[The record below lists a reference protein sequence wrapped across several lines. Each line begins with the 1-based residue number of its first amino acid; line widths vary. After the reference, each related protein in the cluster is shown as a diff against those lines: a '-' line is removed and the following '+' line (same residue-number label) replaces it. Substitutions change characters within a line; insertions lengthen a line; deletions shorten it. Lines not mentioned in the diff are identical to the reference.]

1 MSTHPAHGASVVDY
15 TSVGS
20 LVANAKPQTDAQVEA
35 GAGAEAE
42 AEAEE
47 RGRMKE
53 RQAQSSH
60 SPARAVSPSRGHERD
75 SATRHRH
82 HHRLHERPASP
93 GCSITP
99 PAARQEMGKS
109 KKKQRRSSDAEADHT
124 FRGRVRKRSGSR
136 GRSRSPVIDEESDA
150 SGAETK
156 AFRRR
161 SRPPSGHREQH
172 DGRQPNEQRRQRSY
186 PNLYQRD
193 AGRAER
199 GGAER
204 GGAEVAVGQDRAQE
218 GGELP
223 MLTQQPT

>member
-1 MSTHPAHGASVVDY
+1 MSTNPNPAHGASVGDY

-20 LVANAKPQTDAQVEA
+20 LDANAKPQTDVQA
-35 GAGAEAE
+35 GAGAE

-53 RQAQSSH
+53 RQSQSSR

-93 GCSITP
+93 GSSMTP
-99 PAARQEMGKS
+99 PAARQEMGKT

-124 FRGRVRKRSGSR
+124 FRGRGRKRSGSR

-150 SGAETK
+150 SARAAETK

-161 SRPPSGHREQH
+161 SRPPSGHREH
-172 DGRQPNEQRRQRSY
+172 DGRQAHEQRRQRSY
-186 PNLYQRD
+186 PNLYQTD
-193 AGRAER
+193 G

-204 GGAEVAVGQDRAQE
+204 GGAERKSAQVAVGQE
-218 GGELP
+218 SGESP